1 MKKILCTLVLAMV
14 AMIGFSQVRLD
25 VKAGMSIT
33 NLTKSEGDAKV
44 GYSVGLGVDLPV
56 ATSLSVQSGL
66 MFNGK
71 GAKRGDVKSSPCYLD
86 IPILAAYKIA
96 VAEDVNVVFNAGPY
110 IGIGLGGKTK
120 VYNEKYDYF
129 GDDGAKR
136 FDLGLQYGIGAEFA
150 DHILLNLSGQYGFIS
165 PIEDSSS
172 KNLGFFLTVGY
183 RF

>member
-14 AMIGFSQVRLD
+14 AMVGFSQVRLD

-33 NLTKSEGDAKV
+33 NLTKTEGDAKV

-66 MFNGK
+66 MFTGK
-71 GAKRGDVKSSPCYLD
+71 GAKWGEMKSSPCYLD
-86 IPILAAYKIA
+86 IPILAAYKVA

-120 VYNEKYDYF
+120 DGDLKYDYF
-129 GDDGAKR
+129 GDGTKR
-136 FDLGLQYGIGAEFA
+136 FDLGLQYGVGAEFA

-165 PIEDSSS
+165 PGEGSDA